1 MQIVQLYVQGQ
12 RLDMFNDESV
22 NITDSIKNVKDISK
36 VFTKF
41 SQSFTVPASDT
52 NNKIF
57 KHYYNNNIDNGFDAR
72 KKVNAKIFISDI
84 EFSSGKVKL
93 EGVDLKNNRPHSY
106 RLTFFGGVVD
116 LKDLLAEDKI
126 GELSWLSNFNMT
138 YNKTEVIDGLREGK
152 SYTVDS
158 VSYPKSLVIPIMTPQ
173 QRLYYDSSDSAVG
186 TGNLYAGDSIAHGV
200 EWTQL
205 KPALRIYNIIKAIEN
220 KYNTDNGYASSI
232 VFSDDFFNTTN
243 ENFYELYMWLHRKE
257 GTVFDN
263 LQGLFAKN
271 INTLPT
277 TSQDGIF
284 FNGSSFSIYDVFS
297 FGARYYTTTINLDL
311 PSDKVFNVVLLKS
324 GTEIY
329 RSDDNTGST
338 SYAFD
343 VGDLVNGFYEIRIE
357 SEAALTLTGDVTT
370 VRFDYNGNQT
380 LGEFDIS
387 SFDLLADYEF
397 EITQQIPDM
406 KVIDFLSGLFKMFNL
421 TAYEEDGIIKV
432 QHLDAYYDSGT
443 EYDITKYVDIS
454 NISVD
459 SSLLYKEIEFKYN
472 GLGSLQ
478 AKKHKEIFNEEW
490 ATEKYR
496 GGSDYDGQKYTVGL
510 PFEHMK
516 YERLI
521 DLNNDTNTTVQ
532 WGWMVSDLNDS
543 DAYANGSTY
552 LGQPLL
558 FYPNLIVVG
567 TSIRITDAG
576 TYSDTQRYHLPSNA
590 LETVESANINFKAEL
605 NEYTNEIFRDTLF
618 LKYYSKYIQS
628 VFEFKNRITKVKC
641 YLPLRIVS
649 KYKLS
654 DIFRIKN
661 NKYRINSISTDLLSG
676 ESEIELL
683 SLISEYQSEVNP
695 PLPAPGCYS
704 ADSDLISVDFT
715 GITVDCQE
723 ATPLPTPDCFNS
735 DSLLVSVDSET
746 PTVDCD
752 TQTEVSL
759 PTVTTQ
765 SASSVGTAS
774 AVLNGA
780 ITEVGNPPYTQRGF
794 YWKLGTGDPT
804 SSDNIISVGGTGANS
819 FDALLNSLD
828 DDTQYSYRAF
838 AINTQGTA
846 YGATISFTTQEA
858 SSPIAPTVQTTGSS
872 NINET
877 TATIIGNVTEVG
889 NPAYTQKGFY
899 WKLGTGTPTASDNIA
914 YGSGFNAGS
923 YSANL
928 SGLSNNNTY
937 SFRAFVSNGVDAIGL
952 GDVLTFETS
961 TPVVEYAPSV
971 STLYASPGSDY
982 VYLYGNIGD
991 VGNPNYTE
999 KGFYWKQGTGDPT
1012 PSDNVVYVSGTSAGD
1027 FSSGIIGGLT
1037 TDTTYSFRAFA
1048 TNTVLTSL
1056 GSTLSFVTEEPVTC
1070 DGGTLFF
1077 QGGNVTGVNAAVSSG
1092 NVSYSTGQCGSP
1104 MPTTNFNL
1112 FNNQTGE
1119 WNSTSQVTSIQL
1131 FEGSNG
1137 GPYGTNVT
1145 NDYNISKSLNGGV
1158 ITISVSGVFPTADDD
1173 GDKYL
1178 YFQITAVAI
1187 DVYQTTIN
1195 LPSTN
1200 AVNHASVNVTANTGV
1215 GYPASRDG
1223 STGNTQCVPVG
1234 EDGDAF
1240 EYTVTY
1246 TADSGYEFTG
1256 IGNIQPAPT
1265 TDNPTVSVSVDS
1277 YTSSTITITISG
1289 TIQASNEIANLNW
1302 GGTAIADPATSFT
1315 ALYRFG
1321 SSGSWQSIPAGGI
1334 DVGSGGVIIQV
1345 QITPNGS
1352 YYVQLGNN
1360 IVTASVSPTTAYG
1373 GDVTVHDVVINTFSG
1388 GEGNQSSLM
1397 RVYPRASSSSIGNIR
1412 FNYFDSI

>member
-1 MQIVQLYVQGQ
+1 MQIIQLYISGE
-12 RLDMFNDESV
+12 RLDMFEDESV
-22 NITDSIKNVKDISK
+22 NITDTLKNVKDISK
-36 VFTKF
+36 VFTGF
-41 SQSFTVPASDT
+41 SQTFTVPASKT

-57 KHYYNNNIDNGFDAR
+57 KHYYNNSIDDGFDAR
-72 KKVNAKIFISDI
+72 KKVSAKINISDV
-84 EFSSGKVKL
+84 EFSKGKVKL
-93 EGVDLKNNRPHSY
+93 EGVDMKNNAPYAY
-106 RLTFFGGVVD
+106 RITFFGAIVE
-116 LKDLLAEDKI
+116 LKDLLSEDKI
-126 GELSWLSNFNMT
+126 GELSWLSNFNMN
-138 YNKTEVIDGLREGK
+138 YNKADIIDAVREGK
-152 SYTVDS
+152 DYTVDS
-158 VSYPKSLVIPIMTPQ
+158 VSYPKSLVVPLMTPQ
-173 QRLYYDSSDSAVG
+173 QRLYYDSSDSNPG

-205 KPALRIYNIIKAIEN
+205 KPALRIYNIVKAIEK
-220 KYNTDNGYASSI
+220 KYNKANGYPSDL
-232 VFSDDFFNTTN
+232 VFSNDFFNPSN
-243 ENFYELYMWLHRKE
+243 PDFYELYMWLHRKE

-263 LQGLFAKN
+263 LEGLFARN
-271 INTLPT
+271 IDTLPT

-297 FGARYYTTTINLDL
+297 FAARYYTTTINIDTD
-311 PSDKVFNVVLLKS
+311 SANNFNIVLLKS
-324 GTEIY
+324 NTEIF
-329 RSDDNTGST
+329 RLDNNTGSST
-338 SYAFD
+338 YAFD

-357 SEAALTLTGDVTT
+357 SESALTLTGDVST
-370 VRFDYNGNQT
+370 VRFDYNGNQSF
-380 LGEFDIS
+380 GQFDIS
-387 SFDLLADYEF
+387 SFSLLGDYVF
-397 EITQQIPDM
+397 EITNQIPDM

-421 TAYEEDGIIKV
+421 TAYEKDGVIVV
-432 QHLDAYYDSGT
+432 QTLDSYYETGI
-443 EYDITKYVDIS
+443 EYDITKYVDKEES
-454 NISVD
+454 SVD
-459 SSLLYKEIEFKYN
+459 SSLLYKEIKFEYE

-478 AKKHKEIFNEEW
+478 AKKHKELFNLDWGTEE
-490 ATEKYR
+490 YR
-496 GGSDYDGQKYTVGL
+496 GGSDYDGTTYTVKL
-510 PFEHMK
+510 PFEHLK
-516 YERLI
+516 YERLL
-521 DLNNDTNTTVQ
+521 DLNDNSQTTAQ
-532 WGWMVSDLNDS
+532 WGWMVSDLNQTN
-543 DAYANGSTY
+543 AYENGSTY
-552 LGQPLL
+552 LGRPLL
-558 FYPNLIVVG
+558 FYPALVVVG
-567 TSIRITDAG
+567 TSIRITDSG
-576 TYSDTQRYHLPSNA
+576 TYSDTQRYHLPSNS
-590 LETVESANINFKAEL
+590 LSLTPSVNINFKAEL
-605 NEYTNEIFRDTLF
+605 NEYANEIFETTLF
-618 LKYYSKYIQS
+618 SKYYSNYIAS
-628 VFEFKNRITKVKC
+628 IFEFKNRLTKVNA
-641 YLPLRIVS
+641 YLPLRILS
-649 KYKLS
+649 KYSLA
-654 DIFRIKN
+654 DIFKIN
-661 NKYRINSISTDLLSG
+661 NKKFRINSVDTDLLTG
-676 ESEIELL
+676 ESKVELL
-683 SLISEYQSEVNP
+683 SFVSQYQSETNP
-695 PLPAPGCYS
+695 
-704 ADSDLISVDFT
+704 
-715 GITVDCQE
+715 
-723 ATPLPTPDCFNS
+723 PLPTPDCYSS
-735 DSLLVSVDSET
+735 DSTLVTVDST
-746 PTVDCD
+746 TVTVDCA
-752 TQTEVSL
+752 TETTVSL
-759 PTVTTQ
+759 ATVTTQ
-765 SASSVGTAS
+765 SATAISQTSSTMNGT
-774 AVLNGA
+774 VV
-780 ITEVGNPPYTQRGF
+780 EVGVPEYTQRGF
-794 YWKLGTGDPT
+794 YWKVGTGEPT
-804 SSDNIISVGGTGANS
+804 EADNIVNTGGVGANS
-819 FDALLNSLD
+819 FMAILSSLD
-828 DDTQYSYRAF
+828 ADTQYSYRAF
-838 AINTQGTA
+838 AINTVGTA
-846 YGATISFTTQEA
+846 YGNVVSFTTQQAET
-858 SSPIAPTVQTTGSS
+858 PVAPTVQTSGSS
-872 NINET
+872 NVVET
-877 TATIIGNVTEVG
+877 SATLIGNVTEIG
-889 NPAYTQKGFY
+889 NPQYTSKGFY
-899 WKLGTGTPTASDNIA
+899 WKVGTGTPTASDNIA
-914 YGSGFNAGS
+914 YGSGSSAGS
-923 YSANL
+923 YSSNI
-928 SGLSNNNTY
+928 SGLTNNTTY
-937 SFRAFVSNGVDAIGL
+937 SFRAWVSNGVDPIAL
-952 GDVLTFETS
+952 GDVLTLQTS

-1077 QGGNVTGVNAAVSSG
+1077 QGGNVTGVNATVSSG

-1178 YFQITAVAI
+1178 YFQITAVAV

-1195 LPSTN
+1195 LPPTN

-1315 ALYRFG
+1315 VLYRFG
-1321 SSGSWQSIPAGGI
+1321 SSGSWLSVPAGGI
-1334 DVGSGGVIIQV
+1334 DVGTGGVIIQL
-1345 QITPNGS
+1345 QITPNGG

-1360 IVTASVSPTTAYG
+1360 IVTASISPTEAYG
-1373 GDVTVHDVVINTFSG
+1373 GDVTVHDVVINSFGG
-1388 GEGNQSSLM
+1388 GEGNQSSLV
-1397 RVYPRASSSSIGNIR
+1397 RVYPRASLTSIGNIR